1 MHLVALLLSLG
12 AAPMLEEA
20 SPPGPAVSTVSAGVS
35 VSAVPQLGLA
45 RAEGRLGLGRAGLEL
60 GGWSVFLDDTGAIRR
75 GGWLGGR
82 FLALDADAV
91 DIAASVRA
99 YMAQPDPNVAAIA
112 GLGGVAE
119 SEIDVFP
126 WLSLR
131 PTFDFIWLG
140 PLVTARLANELLL
153 RSGDWRIGL
162 CGGAQLW
169 ARDSAVIAAF
179 GASLSLGWRLELP
192 ATAVELVA
200 GLALARDPSFLLR
213 QPVLSAP
220 REELGLWV
228 AFGVAV
234 ADARLPG
241 VSPF

>member
-12 AAPMLEEA
+12 AAPMPEVESTTEPSGSTISSGLR
-20 SPPGPAVSTVSAGVS
+20 VSG
-35 VSAVPQLGLA
+35 VPQLGLA

-91 DIAASVRA
+91 DISASVRV
-99 YMAQPDPNVAAIA
+99 YMAQPDPGVAAIA
-112 GLGGVAE
+112 GLGGLAE

-131 PTFDFIWLG
+131 PAFDFIWLG

-169 ARDSAVIAAF
+169 AKDSAVIASF

-213 QPVLSAP
+213 QPVLSTP
-220 REELGLWV
+220 RDELGLWV
-228 AFGVAV
+228 ALGVAV
-234 ADARLPG
+234 ADARHPG
-241 VSPF
+241 SAPF